1 MIISIGNRKGGTGK
15 TTTVVNLAKALVD
28 LGKDVLV
35 LDMDPQA
42 NLSYSLGVAV
52 EGCLLGE
59 VLLESKIEDEY
70 IFNSGGI
77 DIIPSNESL
86 QEYELEMIR
95 SDYSKF
101 CLQKALNERHS
112 DYDYILIDCPPA
124 ASYLTTV
131 SLLASEKI
139 IIPML
144 LDYLSLQ
151 GAKQMI
157 HFVSRL
163 NQSHAHHLKI
173 AGALGVMVDE
183 RRKRFSREVIEELNQ
198 MAEKGLIFFDNYI
211 RLNVQAAEA
220 PGKGLS
226 VIDFDKR
233 SSSAIDYMN
242 FATEIIHREI

>member
-112 DYDYILIDCPPA
+112 DYDLNSI
-124 ASYLTTV
+124 V
-131 SLLASEKI
+131 SNFV
-139 IIPML
+139 
-144 LDYLSLQ
+144 
-151 GAKQMI
+151 I
-157 HFVSRL
+157 HFFR
-163 NQSHAHHLKI
+163 HAL
-173 AGALGVMVDE
+173 
-183 RRKRFSREVIEELNQ
+183 F
-198 MAEKGLIFFDNYI
+198 NYQI
-211 RLNVQAAEA
+211 SFCILCRITDQ
-220 PGKGLS
+220 
-226 VIDFDKR
+226 
-233 SSSAIDYMN
+233 
-242 FATEIIHREI
+242 